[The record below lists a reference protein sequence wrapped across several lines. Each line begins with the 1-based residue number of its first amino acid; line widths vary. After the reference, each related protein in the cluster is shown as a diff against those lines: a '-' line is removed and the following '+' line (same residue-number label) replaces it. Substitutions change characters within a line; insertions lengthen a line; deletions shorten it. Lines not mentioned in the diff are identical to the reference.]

1 MNTSL
6 TVARRAALR
15 ARAAASA
22 ASRIRCYATPANT
35 SVAPTS
41 PAPMTAA
48 DPEDDDPQLADY
60 PRLPFVSKQTRPAR
74 GWEDL
79 QFRRNF
85 GEPLHEQ
92 EEVLSMWG
100 PDVPVVPPQTALRW
114 FTIAVLGFVSF
125 GVLCN
130 VAHPEIP
137 AVRREYPFG
146 GLVNELGGLE
156 ENKARVEND
165 SEADE

>member
-15 ARAAASA
+15 ARAAAA
-22 ASRIRCYATPANT
+22 APRIRCYATPAAP
-35 SVAPTS
+35 APTS
-41 PAPMTAA
+41 PAPMTTTLG
-48 DPEDDDPQLADY
+48 EEDDPQLADY

-92 EEVLSMWG
+92 EEILSMWG

-114 FTIAVLGFVSF
+114 FSIAVLGFVSL

-130 VAHPEIP
+130 YAHPEIP
-137 AVRREYPFG
+137 AVRREYPYG
-146 GLVNELGGLE
+146 GLVSELGGLE

>member
-1 MNTSL
+1 
-6 TVARRAALR
+6 RG
-15 ARAAASA
+15 AAAA
-22 ASRIRCYATPANT
+22 ASRIRCYATPSAP
-35 SVAPTS
+35 APTS
-41 PAPMTAA
+41 PAPMTS
-48 DPEDDDPQLADY
+48 PPDDDPQLADY
-60 PRLPFVSKQTRPAR
+60 PRLPFVSKQTRPAL

-100 PDVPVVPPQTALRW
+100 PDVPVVAPQIALRW
-114 FTIAVLGFVSF
+114 FSIAVLGFVSL

-130 VAHPEIP
+130 YAHPVIP

-146 GLVNELGGLE
+146 GLSSELGG
-156 ENKARVEND
+156 
-165 SEADE
+165 

>member
-15 ARAAASA
+15 ARAVAP
-22 ASRIRCYATPANT
+22 RIRSYATPTTA
-35 SVAPTS
+35 APTS
-41 PAPMTAA
+41 PAPLTSTL
-48 DPEDDDPQLADY
+48 PEDDDPQLADY

-79 QFRRNF
+79 QFRRNY

-100 PDVPVVPPQTALRW
+100 PDVPVVPPQTAIRW
-114 FTIAVLGFVSF
+114 FSIAVLGFVSF

-130 VAHPEIP
+130 YGHPEIP

-146 GLVNELGGLE
+146 GLVNELGGLD
-156 ENKARVEND
+156 ENKARVEQD